1 MTYLIRRHLEVVSLI
16 GKQVAQLH
24 GEHASTVSDNQWKIP
39 VLEVNV
45 IGALEVV
52 ENRDLLFSV
61 GLAVSELEEGIL
73 CVATIL
79 NSLPGEVLNG
89 IHLVVCSKCE
99 QNEINLKRSLTHHRP
114 CLCA

>member
-45 IGALEVV
+45 IGSLEVV
-52 ENRDLLFSV
+52 VDRDLLFGV
-61 GLAVSELEEGIL
+61 GCTVSKLEEGIL
-73 CVATIL
+73 CMATIL
-79 NSLPGEVLNG
+79 SGLPGEVLDG
-89 IHLVVCSKCE
+89 ICLVVCSKM
-99 QNEINLKRSLTHHRP
+99 
-114 CLCA
+114 